1 MELYQTIFLWTNYF
15 IYLMYFFIYF
25 NIWTSAPIYLDDARY
40 YFKLYISLLLLY
52 FFNPFYNLRMNNF
65 HKRVAFS
72 AGFFLITTTSFEAL
86 LEHLKTTQKRV
97 VNDIHV

>member
-1 MELYQTIFLWTNYF
+1 MELYQRIFLWATYF
-15 IYLMYFFIYF
+15 IYLMYFFVYF
-25 NIWTSAPIYLDDARY
+25 RIWKEAPIYLDDAEY

-72 AGFFLITTTSFEAL
+72 AGFFLIATTSFEAL
-86 LEHLKTTQKRV
+86 LEHLKNTQKRIIDKV
-97 VNDIHV
+97 RV